1 MASTNKTA
9 NLKLNQWVLTDPLLM
24 EDMNEDNRKL
34 DAAAAA
40 NPYVKLMD
48 VTTAAN
54 AQQIDLDV
62 SGIDLTK
69 YEMVQVFAY
78 NLLSTPAGTLKTLYA
93 KINDGGA
100 YLTSIDGYATTS
112 QAYIGRTYSPSS
124 ANLSYTSFLKIELAD
139 FPDILPASYYPVSIR
154 CSARWYNADFKIEES
169 GGTKFINTAI
179 NTLNF
184 VISDSTFY
192 INSGARFL
200 IYGVKK

>member
-1 MASTNKTA
+1 MSKLHEQKRLSCLRGVFPSLHPYLFVHIFPKSIKQ
-9 NLKLNQWVLTDPLLM
+9 LKHFRAFIYTL
-24 EDMNEDNRKL
+24 ESS
-34 DAAAAA
+34 
-40 NPYVKLMD
+40 
-48 VTTAAN
+48 AN

-62 SGIDLTK
+62 SGIDFTK
-69 YEMVQVFAY
+69 YAMVQVFAY

-200 IYGVKK
+200 VYGVKK